1 MGGKKCSFFNNCVFS
16 YLFGSYIKV
25 NNIYSEGEN
34 IFSFFF
40 DNFIDSAV
48 KSRIYQL
55 QLLVLKVLVCCT
67 GFAHLELN
75 CLLFIASTRLRP
87 SNLQFEVGRSPHQLP
102 VQFRFQFKI
111 LMITFKSL
119 NGLSRRISF
128 SVLMH
133 VSVSSGHFM
142 KRYKF
147 LYKLKKGLITVSTV
161 NNHIVTVRWRD
172 RVRHDDTNIYGK
184 LKLQNLY
191 FQTHNCEIWDDFMG
205 NIIDRD
211 LIRGCLMLHLTFALL
226 SLGWQGNLT
235 LY

>member
-1 MGGKKCSFFNNCVFS
+1 MFAKIVQWGERNAPFLITVF
-16 YLFGSYIKV
+16 
-25 NNIYSEGEN
+25 
-34 IFSFFF
+34 
-40 DNFIDSAV
+40 
-48 KSRIYQL
+48 
-55 QLLVLKVLVCCT
+55 LVICY
-67 GFAHLELN
+67 
-75 CLLFIASTRLRP
+75 
-87 SNLQFEVGRSPHQLP
+87 QLP
-102 VQFRFQFKI
+102 VQFRFLFKI

-119 NGLSRRISF
+119 NGFSRCISF

-226 SLGWQGNLT
+226 SLA
-235 LY
+235 